1 MSLMKNVPTPL
12 AKSALTPVGL
22 AAADLTTQ
30 KKNLSPGTYGFGTTA
45 LIFSNK
51 EIEDTMKIAKFQEE
65 SDFLIGGTS

>member
-1 MSLMKNVPTPL
+1 MKNVPTPL

-51 EIEDTMKIAKFQEE
+51 EIEDAMKIAKFQEE
-65 SDFLIGGTS
+65 SGFLIGGTS

>member
-51 EIEDTMKIAKFQEE
+51 EIEDAMKIAKFQEE
-65 SDFLIGGTS
+65 SGFLIGGTS

>member
-12 AKSALTPVGL
+12 AKSALTPAGL

-65 SDFLIGGTS
+65 SGFLIGGTS

>member
-1 MSLMKNVPTPL
+1 MKNVPTPL

-22 AAADLTTQ
+22 AAAADLTTQ

-65 SDFLIGGTS
+65 SGFLIGGTS

>member
-22 AAADLTTQ
+22 AADLTTQ

-65 SDFLIGGTS
+65 SGFLIGGTS